1 MDYTTANNT
10 TTILGKR
17 KQPRRE
23 IPWIGT
29 LLEKLPFSRLPTTNG
44 AVLRRLFFELE
55 SDVSSTAS
63 AQVKNELIE
72 LWEFAGYGDI
82 LKDQSDFNKKIK
94 ALRIL
99 F

>member
-1 MDYTTANNT
+1 M

-23 IPWIGT
+23 IPWIVT
-29 LLEKLPFSRLPTTNG
+29 LLEKLPFSRLPTNG

-55 SDVSSTAS
+55 SDVSSTLSAAS
-63 AQVKNELIE
+63 AQWKNELIE

-82 LKDQSDFNKKIK
+82 LKD
-94 ALRIL
+94 
-99 F
+99 

>member
-1 MDYTTANNT
+1 M

-29 LLEKLPFSRLPTTNG
+29 LLEKLPFSRLPTNE

-55 SDVSSTAS
+55 SDVSSTLSAAS

-82 LKDQSDFNKKIK
+82 LKDQSDINKNIK
-94 ALRIL
+94 ALRTL